1 MKVMVLG
8 VGNPIL
14 TDDGVGIKVAR
25 EIAKECPSVDVEEVS
40 EAGLAFLDH
49 AIGYD
54 RLIIIDSIKT
64 EGGRV
69 GELYKLELDDLKP
82 SDDFPS
88 SHGLD
93 MASVLKLAGD
103 LGYKRPNISIYA
115 VEVEDNTTFGEQCT
129 VEIEGKISGFAQQV
143 IAEERL

>member
-1 MKVMVLG
+1 MILG

-25 EIAKECPSVDVEEVS
+25 EIAKERPGMDVEEVN

-64 EGGRV
+64 GCAPV
-69 GELYKLELDDLKP
+69 GELYKLELNDLKP
-82 SDDFPS
+82 SDNFPS

-103 LGYKRPNISIYA
+103 LGYKRPDISIYA
-115 VEVEDNTTFGEQCT
+115 VEVKDNTTFSERCT
-129 VEIEGKISGFAQQV
+129 VEIEDKITSFARQV
-143 IAEERL
+143 IDEEGL